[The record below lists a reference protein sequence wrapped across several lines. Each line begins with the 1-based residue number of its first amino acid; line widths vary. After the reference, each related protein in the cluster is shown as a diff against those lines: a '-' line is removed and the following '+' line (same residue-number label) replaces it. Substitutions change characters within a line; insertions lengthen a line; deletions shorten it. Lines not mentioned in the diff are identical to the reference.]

1 MFSQDDSWKSVIE
14 ILDYFLFLVEN
25 YDYLRSRIIFWE
37 EGHVVSSN
45 FCALPPLL
53 QASFISL
60 KNKYLIKKKLLLP
73 YSSITQ
79 HVQDF
84 PPTLPSN
91 KFFKIAQLYQI
102 IKIFGTICY
111 TWNST
116 IWMQMTQPCYYWH
129 FRPSEKV

>member
-25 YDYLRSRIIFWE
+25 YDYLRSKIIFWE

-60 KNKYLIKKKLLLP
+60 KNKYKKIYFVFVFVGKLFHLN
-73 YSSITQ
+73 
-79 HVQDF
+79 V
-84 PPTLPSN
+84 
-91 KFFKIAQLYQI
+91 
-102 IKIFGTICY
+102 
-111 TWNST
+111 
-116 IWMQMTQPCYYWH
+116 
-129 FRPSEKV
+129 FRNNNLEYL